1 MARKNNSKA
10 SLSSK
15 LCAVAGI
22 IICVLSGMW
31 GGVWVNTSE
40 AVVQVLPRLNINGD
54 ILKDES
60 GVDIP
65 LEDFVLLG
73 KFKHGMY
80 ASLDVT
86 GWKNH
91 YEPWPVPVL
100 WRVMSG
106 DAATGSGQRKVTLLA
121 NYLVDARRYNMG
133 SAATPWAVSNA
144 WVGSELQLWL
154 NNTSTG
160 FLTDFTTASKN
171 ALLSPSPDGIG
182 GSKVTLPSLASEN
195 GAVVLAKADHEQ
207 YVYSGDLALWF
218 GSNDSDFN
226 TSMRPTLMGPHAW
239 ARLAAFKGGSNTN
252 PYWTRSPVA
261 DNLFSTN
268 AWQVSYYGELAHGHV
283 LYGTSGGVRPIVVVD
298 LGSVVFKS
306 GVDNFE
312 LNTPSGYPAGDPRN
326 PYVLVLPGDIPDGM
340 TVDFISADMPPAS
353 LDMNE
358 KTLTLE
364 WDIPVSQAVKQWPSS
379 LDFSLLRAD
388 GSRLNPVSIH
398 VDGNPNKLILT
409 FDTAALKG
417 EVLTLDYN
425 LNTDAISFDV
435 TAGTVKVMNSFANR
449 NVDNRTGR
457 VIPPVDPP
465 APAPSSFSASV
476 NRLSSALAPHSIK
489 AVASYTCTTCD
500 PIRSAHRAEF
510 VLKPMP
516 THSPA
521 GYRAL
526 ASSFTADI
534 DLGSGTVGNAL
545 ALTFTIDADLIKGF
559 ENWKSMSEAEKLAHL
574 DAQNIVFAYEYADGR
589 VVPVIGRGGAHSWS
603 DALKQDIASLIR
615 NEIAVNYAI
624 ADTAENPYMCG
635 NVVVIP
641 DGEENKKVTGSVWFM
656 QSDGSEKGGSG
667 CDAGIGFAS
676 LLLLTCFA
684 WHRRGGRVVKG

>member
-22 IICVLSGMW
+22 IICVLSGML
-31 GGVWVNTSE
+31 GGVWVNKSD
-40 AVVQVLPRLNINGD
+40 AVVQVLPRLNISGD

-60 GVDIP
+60 GADIP

-80 ASLDVT
+80 ASLDAT

-106 DAATGSGQRKVTLLA
+106 DAAIGSGQRKVILLA
-121 NYLVDARRYNMG
+121 NYLVDARRYNG
-133 SAATPWAVSNA
+133 GNASQPWTADNT
-144 WVGSELQLWL
+144 WLGSELQTWL
-154 NNTSTG
+154 NDTNG
-160 FLTDFTTASKN
+160 FLKDFTTATKN
-171 ALLSPSPDGIG
+171 TLLSPAPDGIG
-182 GSKVTLPSLASEN
+182 GSKVTLPSFASAN
-195 GAVVLAKADHEQ
+195 GSVIYNATDHEQ
-207 YVYSGDLALWF
+207 YVYSGDLAVWF
-218 GSNDSDFN
+218 GTNDSDFAPGN
-226 TSMRPTLMGPHAW
+226 LAPILGPHAW
-239 ARLAAFKGGSNTN
+239 ARLAAFKGVPTSH
-252 PYWTRSPVA
+252 PYWARSPVTTWA
-261 DNLFSTN
+261 AN
-268 AWQVSYYGELAHGHV
+268 AWQVSLAGSLGYGNV
-283 LYGTSGGVRPIVVVD
+283 LNGAGAGIRPVVKID

-312 LNTPSGYPAGDPRN
+312 LSAPSGYPAGDPRN
-326 PYVLVLPGDIPDGM
+326 PYVLILPGDIPDGM

-353 LDMNE
+353 LDINE

-364 WDIPVSQAVKQWPSS
+364 WDIPISQAVKQWPNS
-379 LDFSLLRAD
+379 LDFSLHRAD
-388 GSRLNPVSIH
+388 GSRLHPTFISADVNPH
-398 VDGNPNKLILT
+398 KLILT
-409 FDTAALKG
+409 FDVAVLKD
-417 EVLTLDYN
+417 ESLTLDYN

-435 TAGTVKVMNSFANR
+435 TTGTVKVMNSFANR

-457 VIPPVDPP
+457 VIPPIDPP
-465 APAPSSFSASV
+465 APGPSSFIASL
-476 NRLSSALAPHSIK
+476 NRLSSTLAPHSVK
-489 AVASYTCTTCD
+489 AVTPYTCTTCD

-510 VLKPMP
+510 VPKSTP
-516 THSPA
+516 THSPN
-521 GYRAL
+521 GYKVL
-526 ASSFTADI
+526 ASSFAADV
-534 DLGSGTVGNAL
+534 DLGSGTVGDAL
-545 ALTFTIDADLIKGF
+545 ALTFTVDTDVINGL
-559 ENWKSMSEAEKLAHL
+559 ERWKLMSDAEKIAHL

-603 DALKQDIASLIR
+603 DALKQDIASFIR

-624 ADTAENPYMCG
+624 ADAVEKPYMCG
-635 NVVVIP
+635 NVLVIP
-641 DGEENKKVTGSVWFM
+641 DGKKNQKVTGAVWFM

-667 CDAGIGFAS
+667 CDAGMGFVS

-684 WHRRGGRVVKG
+684 WDRSRRGAVEG